1 MVQITNE
8 QLKDI
13 LQIIECSCQR
23 GTFKAIE
30 MQSVGKLY
38 IDLLKIIENEKNNI
52 NQKNSYDEK
61 NNIVNN

>member
-1 MVQITNE
+1 MVEITQE
-8 QLKDI
+8 HLKDI

-38 IDLLKIIENEKNNI
+38 IDLLKLLENEKNNI
-52 NQKNSYDEK
+52 NEKNSCNEK